1 MAAND
6 QYAGFT
12 TAACRIAGI
21 DVPDEAAVIGVDN
34 DEVFCELAAP
44 PITSVIADH
53 FTIGFEAAKLL
64 AAVMDGR
71 GPRRPAARQ
80 GRPPADWVPMQ
91 VPPRGIVE
99 RRSSDFQSAP
109 DADVAAALRLI
120 RDHFHGPL
128 TVGDVAKRL
137 DVSRSTLVRRF
148 AAVLGHGFH
157 DELVAARV
165 REAKRLLAG
174 SDLSL
179 DTVATRSGFGYP
191 QQMNRVFRSRL
202 GVSPAAFR
210 AAHRTR

>member
-1 MAAND
+1 
-6 QYAGFT
+6 
-12 TAACRIAGI
+12 
-21 DVPDEAAVIGVDN
+21 
-34 DEVFCELAAP
+34 
-44 PITSVIADH
+44 
-53 FTIGFEAAKLL
+53 
-64 AAVMDGR
+64 
-71 GPRRPAARQ
+71 
-80 GRPPADWVPMQ
+80 MQ